1 MPYRWKIGVLVVAV
15 AAGAFVLAEPW
26 TEGRDPAV
34 VRAVS
39 QLDGQWAGRDAVP
52 FELETLDGRVR
63 SLSSY
68 RGKVVFLN
76 FWASFCKP
84 CRKEMPSMERLIR
97 QYRDQGLAMVAVSL
111 DAQKQDARAFLDN
124 FLPRGQTAMDI
135 LWDPTGEVSNRF
147 GTERIPETYVID
159 REGRIVA
166 RFVSEYDWTRP
177 EVKRLIE
184 AMLDG

>member
-1 MPYRWKIGVLVVAV
+1 
-15 AAGAFVLAEPW
+15 
-26 TEGRDPAV
+26 
-34 VRAVS
+34 
-39 QLDGQWAGRDAVP
+39 
-52 FELETLDGRVR
+52 
-63 SLSSY
+63 
-68 RGKVVFLN
+68 
-76 FWASFCKP
+76 
-84 CRKEMPSMERLIR
+84 MERLIR

-124 FLPRGQTAMDI
+124 FLPGGQTAMDI

-147 GTERIPETYVID
+147 GTERIPETYLID